1 MGNSRT
7 SKSLKNVFTG
17 IIYKSIGILFPFI
30 IRTVMIKKLGSE
42 YLGLNSLFISILQM
56 LSLSELGIGN
66 AMVYSMYKPIAENDT
81 KRVCSLLSL
90 YRKWYR
96 MIGSIILLLGIAIL
110 PFLDLFIKGSY
121 PADIN
126 LYVLYLI
133 YLFNTVISY
142 FLFAY
147 KKSILDATQNVGVE
161 NMLQAIFTLVMYSIQ
176 ILVLIFIRNY
186 YVYILFLPVTTI
198 FINIFRYVVVSK
210 MYPQYI
216 CYGVVEKEFIF
227 ELKTKIKALIGH
239 KIGNNVIWFSD
250 SIIISAFL
258 GLHTLAIYSNYY
270 YIMNAII
277 GVLAIVYN
285 SILASVGNSLVT
297 ENVEKNYN
305 DFKRLNFANTWIV
318 SWCTICL
325 LCLYQPFMKLWMGE
339 KLMFD
344 FSILNLFLYLDV

>member
-1 MGNSRT
+1 
-7 SKSLKNVFTG
+7 
-17 IIYKSIGILFPFI
+17 
-30 IRTVMIKKLGSE
+30 
-42 YLGLNSLFISILQM
+42 
-56 LSLSELGIGN
+56 
-66 AMVYSMYKPIAENDT
+66 
-81 KRVCSLLSL
+81 
-90 YRKWYR
+90 
-96 MIGSIILLLGIAIL
+96 
-110 PFLDLFIKGSY
+110 
-121 PADIN
+121 
-126 LYVLYLI
+126 
-133 YLFNTVISY
+133 
-142 FLFAY
+142 
-147 KKSILDATQNVGVE
+147 
-161 NMLQAIFTLVMYSIQ
+161 
-176 ILVLIFIRNY
+176 
-186 YVYILFLPVTTI
+186 
-198 FINIFRYVVVSK
+198 